1 VDGWWLIA
9 EIGMKL
15 TEIGMIF
22 SLLRVRTEQ
31 GLGQS
36 RPEVLQK
43 ETKTA
48 KDRGARMR
56 IKSRITITIRIRI
69 RIGRGC
75 IPVGGKTSVPP

>member
-1 VDGWWLIA
+1 MDGWWLIA

-31 GLGQS
+31 GLGPS

-56 IKSRITITIRIRI
+56 ITITIRTL
-69 RIGRGC
+69 RGY
-75 IPVGGKTSVPP
+75 IPFGGKTSVPP

>member
-1 VDGWWLIA
+1 
-9 EIGMKL
+9 MKL

-31 GLGQS
+31 GLGPS
-36 RPEVLQK
+36 RPEVFQK

-56 IKSRITITIRIRI
+56 ITITIAIRIRI
-69 RIGRGC
+69 LRGY
-75 IPVGGKTSVPP
+75 IPFGGKTSVPP